1 MRNMGVVMK
10 MDLRPCCWW
19 GARGIYFLWVSVGQI
34 KASLLISVIC
44 KLQPGQV
51 TLPLLRS
58 RLLHDLFCSILLAY
72 SRSGSVP
79 VAFSFSNNDLLLCS
93 EHVGQ
98 TYKCDLKYPFVFPY
112 SIDTHQGSWLQSM
125 ASSTGTEPSWES
137 LKNRTTT
144 SFLKNSNSATGNND
158 FKAGK
163 HENIL

>member
-1 MRNMGVVMK
+1 MGVVMK

-19 GARGIYFLWVSVGQI
+19 GVRGISFLWVSVGQT

-58 RLLHDLFCSILLAY
+58 RLLHDLLCSCLPAY

-79 VAFSFSNNDLLLCS
+79 VAFSFSDNDLLLYM

-112 SIDTHQGSWLQSM
+112 SVGTHQVNWLQSV
-125 ASSTGTEPSWES
+125 ASSTGTEPSWEG
-137 LKNRTTT
+137 LKNRTTA
-144 SFLKNSNSATGNND
+144 SLIKNSNSAAGNND
-158 FKAGK
+158 FKPGK

>member
-1 MRNMGVVMK
+1 MGVGMK

-19 GARGIYFLWVSVGQI
+19 GVRDVSFLWVSVGQI
-34 KASLLISVIC
+34 KASLLISASC

-58 RLLHDLFCSILLAY
+58 RLPHDLLCSCLPAY

-79 VAFSFSNNDLLLCS
+79 VAFSFSDNDLLLYM

-98 TYKCDLKYPFVFPY
+98 TYKCDLKYRFVFPY
-112 SIDTHQGSWLQSM
+112 SVDTHQVNWLQSM
-125 ASSTGTEPSWES
+125 ASSTGTEPSPES
-137 LKNRTTT
+137 LKNRTTA
-144 SFLKNSNSATGNND
+144 SLLKKND
-158 FKAGK
+158 LK